1 MGSVSS
7 SQFPRQPTGRAVEAA
22 SLRFFTAVAV
32 SLICSALFDNYLIG
46 GYAALS
52 AFMLLVCDLRT
63 DLPERLQGLM
73 IAAFSIAAAECLGN
87 VLFLHPYGK
96 WLVLIL
102 SGFGVSLLSFAEK
115 YWWLIGKMSL
125 VCFMTSLFTY
135 RPEVSAVAG
144 FVLGGVLAALCIVAD
159 ARIWKS
165 EALGERPMDQILKIL
180 GGDRNPIGYA
190 AVSALCLTAALLS
203 AEVLGLHE
211 IGWIGLSFVYLMN
224 TKISVGFTRILE
236 RVAGTFLGYLFCM
249 KIYVVSEN
257 LLILAVMLSIVAALL
272 PYFIVKSYL
281 ATNFL
286 ITSFILLMLHWMLSA
301 AGGDRQILEW
311 RFWDTVYGA
320 AWALIGMILCALSKV
335 VKRLQGV
342 LIRKFSQVVRE
353 MLRKFSVFAE
363 RGE

>member
-1 MGSVSS
+1 MGSFS
-7 SQFPRQPTGRAVEAA
+7 SQNPLQPTGKAVAAA

-32 SLICSALFDNYLIG
+32 SLICSALFGNYLVG

-52 AFMLLVCDLRT
+52 AFILLVCDLRT
-63 DLPERLQGLM
+63 DLPERLQGLL
-73 IAAFSIAAAECLGN
+73 IAAFSIAAAECFGN
-87 VLFLHPYGK
+87 VFFLHPYGK
-96 WLVLIL
+96 WFVLIL

-125 VCFMTSLFTY
+125 VCFMTSLFSY
-135 RPEVSAVAG
+135 RPDISAVAG
-144 FVLGGVLAALCIVAD
+144 FMFGGVLAALCILAD
-159 ARIWKS
+159 ARLWKI

-190 AVSALCLTAALLS
+190 AVSALCLTVALLT
-203 AEVLGLHE
+203 AELFGLHE

-249 KIYVVSEN
+249 KIYVISEH
-257 LLILAVMLSIVAALL
+257 LLILAVMLCIVAALL

-281 ATNFL
+281 VANFL
-286 ITSFILLMLHWMLSA
+286 ITSFILLILHWMLST
-301 AGGDRQILEW
+301 AGGDRGILEW

-320 AWALIGMILCALSKV
+320 AWAMFGMMLCALPTV
-335 VKRLQGV
+335 VKRLHRV
-342 LIRKFSQVVRE
+342 LASKSDRAIGKIV
-353 MLRKFSVFAE
+353 K
-363 RGE
+363 

>member
-7 SQFPRQPTGRAVEAA
+7 SQYSRHPTGKAVAAA

-32 SLICSALFDNYLIG
+32 SLICSVFFDNYLIG

-52 AFMLLVCDLRT
+52 AFMLLICDLRT
-63 DLPERLQGLM
+63 DLPERLQGLL

-102 SGFGVSLLSFAEK
+102 SGFGASLLSFAEK

-159 ARIWKS
+159 ARLWKT

-190 AVSALCLTAALLS
+190 AVSALCLTAALLT
-203 AEVLGLHE
+203 AEIFGLHE

-224 TKISVGFTRILE
+224 TKISVGFRRISE

-249 KIYVVSEN
+249 KIYAVSEH
-257 LLILAVMLSIVAALL
+257 LLILAAMLCIVAALL

-281 ATNFL
+281 VTNFL
-286 ITSFILLMLHWMLSA
+286 ITTFILLMLHWMLSA

-320 AWALIGMILCALSKV
+320 AWAMIGMTICALPTV
-335 VKRLQGV
+335 VKRFQGF
-342 LIRKFSQVVRE
+342 LTSKFVQVVSKILKKIQR
-353 MLRKFSVFAE
+353 VCG
-363 RGE
+363 RG